1 MLWNFIFD
9 CMHIV
14 RPFLIYSF
22 PLYFFKFLSLNN
34 VRIVL
39 FSYYGLRALSPKLPT
54 CIFLCIYFNRRAEI
68 DVIQTKHFQQ
78 QINIKS
84 QSHIMPPYSQMVSS
98 ASQQLLYYLQH
109 LSLHWHGS
117 VESDIL
123 LHRPLQISQINKTSS
138 QQSSHSEHESL
149 H

>member
-1 MLWNFIFD
+1 MSFKLNISSSK
-9 CMHIV
+9 
-14 RPFLIYSF
+14 LIS
-22 PLYFFKFLSLNN
+22 N
-34 VRIVL
+34 V
-39 FSYYGLRALSPKLPT
+39 K
-54 CIFLCIYFNRRAEI
+54 
-68 DVIQTKHFQQ
+68 
-78 QINIKS
+78 
-84 QSHIMPPYSQMVSS
+84 YSQMVCS

-149 H
+149 HWQDTQGYIAGIDREKVKKLKTKYNFYEIMLFLYLHDIQLHTIPYCFLFCFHLRLFKVSLANRTKAYH